1 MIIANPLV
9 LLLYLLLPIWGYFRW
24 KGEKKVGI
32 LFSSIDTV
40 KKTPKS
46 IIQLLSFLPSLF
58 RVLAFI
64 FLVLALARPQY
75 GKEIVKDINQGIAMY
90 AVIDCSSSMEIQM
103 KYHSEYRTRLDIVKE
118 VFHDFIF
125 GNNENLQGR
134 TNDLVGIISFAG
146 YANTLCPLTLSRS
159 ILDYFLKEEVKIV
172 TETSED
178 GTAIGDALALAM
190 ARLHTA
196 DEMLKKFTNKDNY
209 KIKSKILILLTDGE
223 ENAGRRTAENM
234 IPLAKQWGIKIYAIG
249 INNSGGFIVRDG
261 QRIRV
266 LSSINTNLLKKIA
279 KETGGIYRTAN
290 DEESLL
296 SIYNEIDQLEKS
308 EVVTMHYVNVKE
320 IFWYF
325 ALLALLFLF
334 LEVILRCTIFRTLP

>member
-1 MIIANPLV
+1 MKSLISFS
-9 LLLYLLLPIWGYFRW
+9 LLIFNATLLISHLLEF
-24 KGEKKVGI
+24 
-32 LFSSIDTV
+32 FSFIGRHMFSI
-40 KKTPKS
+40 S
-46 IIQLLSFLPSLF
+46 
-58 RVLAFI
+58 I
-64 FLVLALARPQY
+64 FLVFALARPQY
-75 GKEIVKDINQGIAMY
+75 GKEIVKDVNQGVAMY

-103 KYHSEYRTRLDIVKE
+103 KYHSEYRTRLDIVKK

-125 GNNENLQGR
+125 GNNEKLQGR
-134 TNDLVGIISFAG
+134 PNDLVGIISFAG

-159 ILDYFLKEEVKIV
+159 ILDYFLKEVSIV
-172 TETSED
+172 TERAED

-196 DEMLKKFTNKDNY
+196 DEILRKATNKDNY

-223 ENAGRRTAENM
+223 ENTGKRTAENM
-234 IPLAKQWGIKIYAIG
+234 IPLAKQWGIKIYTIG
-249 INNSGGFIVRDG
+249 IANTEGFIIRNG
-261 QRIRV
+261 QKIPV

-308 EVVTMHYVNVKE
+308 EVVNMHYVNVKE

-325 ALLALLFLF
+325 ALLALLFLL
-334 LEVILRCTIFRTLP
+334 LEVIFRCTIFRTLP

>member
-32 LFSSIDTV
+32 LFSSIETI

-46 IIQLLSFLPSLF
+46 IIQLFSFLPSLF

-64 FLVLALARPQY
+64 FLVFALSRPQY
-75 GKEIVKDINQGIAMY
+75 GKEMIRDVDQGVAMY
-90 AVIDCSSSMEIQM
+90 AVIDCSTSMQIQM

-125 GNNENLQGR
+125 GNNENLKGR
-134 TNDLVGIISFAG
+134 PNDLVGIVSFAG
-146 YANTLCPLTLSRS
+146 YADTLCPLTLSRD
-159 ILDYFLKEEVKIV
+159 ILDYFLKEVKIV
-172 TETSED
+172 TEREED

-190 ARLHTA
+190 ARLYTA
-196 DEMLKKFTNKDNY
+196 DEVLKKVTNKDNY

-223 ENAGRRTAENM
+223 ENVGKRKAEDM
-234 IPLAKQWGIKIYAIG
+234 IPLAKQWGIKIYTIG
-249 INNSGGFIVRDG
+249 INNTGGFIIQNG
-261 QRIRV
+261 QKIPV
-266 LSSINTNLLKKIA
+266 MSSINTKLLQKIA

-308 EVVTMHYVNVKE
+308 EVITMRYVNVKE
-320 IFWYF
+320 IFGYF
-325 ALLALLFLF
+325 ALLALIFLL